1 MLSHSDSSR
10 HQPLKRRAL
19 AIGSA
24 VVLPFLVALAL
35 PADAQRGGGGHGG
48 GGGSRGGGGPSGGG
62 VSAPRGA
69 PGGGSGGGSYSAP
82 RAAPG
87 GGSRGG
93 GYSAPRSAPGGGSR
107 GGYGPVPRGG
117 GAYSPRGGG
126 VSRSAPSYRPTG
138 RSWVNPRGNTYR
150 GYGGSYR
157 GGAVP
162 PGTRHAPSH
171 GGGWGYHRGG
181 HGYHGGGHGVYWRP
195 YPGYGYGW
203 GWGYG
208 SYPWYGWAGW
218 WWGGPWWGWGWG
230 WWPTT
235 TVLYDDTATPAPRGA
250 WGVVKTDITP
260 EEAEVWLDGTYVGTA
275 DDFDGYPDYL
285 YLRPGAYKLEFRLA
299 NYQTMALDIQIADGE
314 NLRFDRKMQI
324 EPGKSALDSFPPEGK
339 AMPYG
344 RFFGPGG
351 APVSATVRLQDEEG
365 IGIDD
370 PRGRTALREERP
382 PRDTALRGDRGR
394 LRFSVTPEDAAIY
407 VDDKYVGVGDEL
419 NGSPRGVIVDAG
431 KRAVTVT
438 RPGFKTKTVEVEAKV
453 GQPIDVVVDLEK
465 Q

>member
-1 MLSHSDSSR
+1 
-10 HQPLKRRAL
+10 
-19 AIGSA
+19 
-24 VVLPFLVALAL
+24 
-35 PADAQRGGGGHGG
+35 
-48 GGGSRGGGGPSGGG
+48 
-62 VSAPRGA
+62 
-69 PGGGSGGGSYSAP
+69 
-82 RAAPG
+82 
-87 GGSRGG
+87 
-93 GYSAPRSAPGGGSR
+93 
-107 GGYGPVPRGG
+107 
-117 GAYSPRGGG
+117 
-126 VSRSAPSYRPTG
+126 
-138 RSWVNPRGNTYR
+138 
-150 GYGGSYR
+150 
-157 GGAVP
+157 
-162 PGTRHAPSH
+162 
-171 GGGWGYHRGG
+171 
-181 HGYHGGGHGVYWRP
+181 
-195 YPGYGYGW
+195 
-203 GWGYG
+203 
-208 SYPWYGWAGW
+208 
-218 WWGGPWWGWGWG
+218 
-230 WWPTT
+230 
-235 TVLYDDTATPAPRGA
+235 
-250 WGVVKTDITP
+250 VKTDITP

-431 KRAVTVT
+431 KRTVTVT